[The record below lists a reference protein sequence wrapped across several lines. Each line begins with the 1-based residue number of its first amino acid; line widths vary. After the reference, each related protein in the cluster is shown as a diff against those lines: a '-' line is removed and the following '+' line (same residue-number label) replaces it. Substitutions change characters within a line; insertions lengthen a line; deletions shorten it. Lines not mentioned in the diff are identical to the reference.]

1 MTETI
6 KQLAVLAGDGT
17 LPSILVKRL
26 TELKLLSLL
35 IVLQGN
41 ADRFSFQKD
50 MTFEMAPGAV
60 AAILEL
66 LEKNG
71 IEEVII
77 IGTID
82 KRSFVARDQ
91 FDDRAREL
99 VKRLSDGKDLNIFH
113 LVLAELKRIGIEIIP
128 QDRYLGNL
136 LIPEGVLTDRIP
148 TGEERADVTFG
159 MTLAKKTA
167 TLDIGQTVVVK
178 NKTILAVEAIE
189 GTDETIKRGGQY
201 GNGGAVV
208 CKAARENQD
217 PRFDIP
223 TIGVTTIE
231 TMFHHGCEVL
241 AGEAGKIFIADREAV
256 LQAANR
262 RSIAIMGV

>member
-1 MTETI
+1 MTATT
-6 KQLAVLAGDGT
+6 KQLAVIAGDGT
-17 LPSILVKRL
+17 LPSILVNRL

-41 ADRFSFQKD
+41 ADRFKFPKE

-71 IEEVII
+71 IEEII
-77 IGTID
+77 MIGKID
-82 KRSFVARDQ
+82 KRAFVAREQ
-91 FDDRAREL
+91 FDDHAREL
-99 VKRLSDGKDLNIFH
+99 VKRLNDGKDLNIFH
-113 LVLAELKRIGIEIIP
+113 LVLAELNRIGIEIIP
-128 QDRYLGNL
+128 QDRYLATL
-136 LIPEGVLTDRIP
+136 LLPEGVLTDRIL
-148 TGEERADVTFG
+148 TEEERADVIFG
-159 MTLAKKTA
+159 MDLAKKTA
-167 TLDIGQTVVVK
+167 TLDIGQTVIVK
-178 NKTILAVEAIE
+178 NGTILAVEAIE
-189 GTDETIKRGGQY
+189 GTDEAIKRGGQY

-231 TMFHHGCEVL
+231 TMSRHGCAVL

-262 RSIAIMGV
+262 RGIAIMGV